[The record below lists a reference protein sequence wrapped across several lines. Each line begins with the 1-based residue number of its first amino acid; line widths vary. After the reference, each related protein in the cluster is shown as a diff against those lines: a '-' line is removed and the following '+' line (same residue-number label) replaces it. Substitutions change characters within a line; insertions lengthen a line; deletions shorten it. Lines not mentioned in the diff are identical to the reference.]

1 MTDITK
7 QFTYALADEIYSQTL
22 GDAANT
28 GTLTYT
34 GPAKKFAIVDATTNK
49 LTSASITEQQF
60 ETYND
65 TNTES
70 YAVEINC
77 DSDTLVCSLLE
88 KDDFDID
95 SLPTST
101 EIVANSDPFITYDPV
116 LPENT
121 YEVSEIQYDRSN
133 QSFVEPFPLKA
144 PPTDWQ
150 LLLSLRSN
158 MLNAADRTASD
169 DLPTALLNKVIA
181 HKQYLRDFP
190 VTFGAN
196 WDVII
201 GTAGTGYVVGDR
213 MLISDP
219 VFKNGQSA
227 PDILVTVSAVADGTG
242 AITAITKS
250 NTRAWDYHPLAGTYN
265 NVYYTSSAAG
275 SGAVFNMSKVA
286 TIDPWKITPIEHP
299 MAP

>member
-34 GPAKKFAIVDATTNK
+34 GPAKKFAIVNAATNK
-49 LTSASITEQQF
+49 LTSGSITEQQF

-65 TNTES
+65 SNTDS
-70 YAVEINC
+70 YAIEINC

-95 SLPTST
+95 SLPIST

-121 YEVSEIQYDRSN
+121 YEVAEIQYDRSN
-133 QSFVEPFPLKA
+133 QSFVQPLPLKA

-150 LLLSLRSN
+150 LLLGLRSN
-158 MLNAADRTASD
+158 MLNSADRTASD
-169 DLPTALLNKVIA
+169 DLPTALLNQVTA
-181 HKQYLRDFP
+181 YKQYLRDFP

-242 AITAITKS
+242 AITAVTK
-250 NTRAWDYHPLAGTYN
+250 TTGTAYEYHKEAGTYN
-265 NVYYTSSAAG
+265 DVFYTG
-275 SGAVFNMSKVA
+275 TPTGTGATFNLTKIETVKA
-286 TIDPWKITPIEHP
+286 FKITPKDNP
-299 MAP
+299 LA

>member
-49 LTSASITEQQF
+49 LTTASITEQQF

-70 YAVEINC
+70 YAIEINC

-133 QSFVEPFPLKA
+133 QSFVEPLPLKA

-190 VTFGAN
+190 VTMGAS
-196 WDVII
+196 WEITVA
-201 GTAGTGYVVGDR
+201 TAGTGYVVGDR
-213 MLISDP
+213 MLISDT
-219 VFKNGQSA
+219 VYKNSTPA
-227 PDILVTVSAVADGTG
+227 DDIMVTVSAVHADTG
-242 AITAITKS
+242 AITGITKG
-250 NTRAWDYHPLAGTYN
+250 NATAYNYHPAAGTYN
-265 NVYYTSSAAG
+265 TVFNTPSASG
-275 SGAVFNMSKVA
+275 SGATFNMSKIALVPA
-286 TIDPWKITPIEHP
+286 VKVIPAEHP
-299 MAP
+299 FI

>member
-49 LTSASITEQQF
+49 LTTASITEQQF

-150 LLLSLRSN
+150 LLLGLRSN

-242 AITAITKS
+242 AITAVTK
-250 NTRAWDYHPLAGTYN
+250 TTGTAYAYHEEAGTYN
-265 NVYYTSSAAG
+265 DVFYTG
-275 SGAVFNMSKVA
+275 TPTGTGATFNLTKIKTVKA
-286 TIDPWKITPIEHP
+286 FKITPKDNP
-299 MAP
+299 LA

>member
-34 GPAKKFAIVDATTNK
+34 GPAKKFAIVDAATNK

-65 TNTES
+65 SNTDS
-70 YAVEINC
+70 YAVEIIC
-77 DSDTLVCSLLE
+77 DSDKIFCSFLE
-88 KDDFDID
+88 KDDYDID

-101 EIVANSDPFITYDPV
+101 AIVANSDPFITYDPV

-133 QSFVEPFPLKA
+133 QSFVEPLPLKA

-242 AITAITKS
+242 AITAVTK
-250 NTRAWDYHPLAGTYN
+250 TTGTAYAYHEEAGTYN
-265 NVYYTSSAAG
+265 DVFYTG
-275 SGAVFNMSKVA
+275 TPTGTGATFNLTKIKTVKA
-286 TIDPWKITPIEHP
+286 FKITPKDNP
-299 MAP
+299 LA